1 MIYFTL
7 YSRSY
12 CHLCDDMREA
22 LQKLLEHVPHQIIM
36 RDVDQDPELLKMF
49 DELVPVLFA
58 KRLANSV
65 ADSVADSADDSADDS
80 NLSDAGQQLC
90 HYFLDTDKVKAFCDE

>member
-7 YSRSY
+7 YSRGY
-12 CHLCDDMREA
+12 CHLCDDMRDA
-22 LQKLLEHVPHQIIM
+22 LQKLVEHVPHQIVIE
-36 RDVDQDPELLKMF
+36 DVDQDPELLKLF

-58 KRLANSV
+58 RKSAGNKNKD
-65 ADSVADSADDSADDS
+65 ADSTEV
-80 NLSDAGQQLC
+80 GQQLC

>member
-12 CHLCDDMREA
+12 CHLCEDMREA

-58 KRLANSV
+58 KRLA
-65 ADSVADSADDSADDS
+65 DSADGSADDS